1 MIVIEPGTYNE
12 NVDVNKSVDLIGNST
27 GQVEI
32 HANNT
37 GDYVLNI
44 TKPCL
49 VKNVYVKSD
58 NVTIKSVTSSN
69 NRYGIYIESSTNIS
83 VNDSLV
89 RKNDEYGIYATSSA
103 NITLANNEIKDNS
116 KIDKSKSDDF
126 KYKKILCGLYRRY
139 RQCSDYK

>member
-1 MIVIEPGTYNE
+1 M
-12 NVDVNKSVDLIGNST
+12 DLIGNST

-49 VKNVYVKSD
+49 VKNVTVSGASSSAGIYVKSD

-69 NRYGIYIESSTNIS
+69 NRYGIYIESSTNVS

-89 RKNDEYGIYATSSA
+89 RKNDEYGHLY
-103 NITLANNEIKDNS
+103 N
-116 KIDKSKSDDF
+116 F
-126 KYKKILCGLYRRY
+126 KCQYYLGKQRN
-139 RQCSDYK
+139 